1 MELQIM
7 TSMEPGV
14 LPEIQWNNKE
24 LKTEIASKAKEYAS
38 IAYTDGQET
47 EMRKDRATLNKL
59 VIAFE
64 NQRKEVK
71 AFYQAPYQKFEIQVK
86 EVLGPV
92 MDAIKVIDD
101 GLVEIERQYRVNKT
115 NKMREIYEA
124 KVGDLRTILPF
135 EKTIRENWYKKAI
148 KDKNLEQGYIDL
160 FKRTRGDMDALDA
173 LPDRFRDK
181 AVMKYMENYSLSEAL
196 TEGKRLEMLEAALEE
211 RRKKA
216 EEAKAAQ
223 IKQEEEVPVPTVEK
237 TAKVAVSVQGITPV
251 QKEAAPVVSLD
262 FRVYGTKEQLMKLRQ
277 YMIDNRI
284 KFGKVE

>member
-14 LPEIQWNNKE
+14 LPEIQWNNKD
-24 LKTEIASKAKEYAS
+24 LKAEIASKSKEYAS

-59 VIAFE
+59 VTAFE

-71 AFYQAPYQKFEIQVK
+71 AFYQAPYQKFETQVK

-92 MDAIKVIDD
+92 RDAIKVIDD
-101 GLVEIERQYRVNKT
+101 GLAEIERQYRVDKT

-124 KVGDLRTILPF
+124 KVGDLRAILPF
-135 EKTIRENWYKKAI
+135 EKTIKENWYKKAI

-160 FKRTRGDMDALDA
+160 FKRTRSDMDALDA

-223 IKQEEEVPVPTVEK
+223 IKQQEEVPVPTVEK
-237 TAKVAVSVQGITPV
+237 TAKVAVSAQGIAPV

-277 YMIDNRI
+277 YMIDNQI

>member
-24 LKTEIASKAKEYAS
+24 LKAEIASKAKEYAS

>member
-24 LKTEIASKAKEYAS
+24 LKAEIASKAKEYAS

-47 EMRKDRATLNKL
+47 EKRKDRATLNKF

-237 TAKVAVSVQGITPV
+237 TVKVAVSVQGITPV

>member
-1 MELQIM
+1 
-7 TSMEPGV
+7 
-14 LPEIQWNNKE
+14 
-24 LKTEIASKAKEYAS
+24 
-38 IAYTDGQET
+38 
-47 EMRKDRATLNKL
+47 MRKDRATLNKL
-59 VIAFE
+59 VTAFE

-71 AFYQAPYQKFEIQVK
+71 AFYQAPYQKFETQVK

-92 MDAIKVIDD
+92 RDAIKVIDD
-101 GLVEIERQYRVNKT
+101 GLAEIERQYRVDKT

-124 KVGDLRTILPF
+124 KVGDLRAILPF
-135 EKTIRENWYKKAI
+135 EKTIKENWYKKAI

-160 FKRTRGDMDALDA
+160 FKRTRSDMDALDA

-223 IKQEEEVPVPTVEK
+223 IKQQEEVPGPTVEK
-237 TAKVAVSVQGITPV
+237 TAKVAVSAQVIALV
-251 QKEAAPVVSLD
+251 QKKAAPVVSLD

-277 YMIDNRI
+277 YMIDNQI

>member
-7 TSMEPGV
+7 TSMEPGI
-14 LPEIQWNNKE
+14 LPEIQWNNEE
-24 LKTEIASKAKEYAS
+24 LKAEIAAKAKEYTN

-59 VIAFE
+59 VTAFE

-71 AFYQAPYQKFEIQVK
+71 AFYQAPYQKFETQVK

-92 MDAIKVIDD
+92 RDAIKVIDD
-101 GLVEIERQYRVNKT
+101 GLAEIERQYRVDKT

-124 KVGDLRTILPF
+124 KVGDLRAILPF
-135 EKTIRENWYKKAI
+135 EKTIKENWYKKAI

-160 FKRTRGDMDALDA
+160 FKRTRSDMDALDA

-211 RRKKA
+211 RRKKS
-216 EEAKAAQ
+216 EESKAAQ
-223 IKQEEEVPVPTVEK
+223 IKQQEEVPVPTVEK
-237 TAKVAVSVQGITPV
+237 TAKVAVSAQGIAPV

-277 YMIDNRI
+277 YMIDNQI

>member
-24 LKTEIASKAKEYAS
+24 LKAEIASKAKEYAS

-59 VIAFE
+59 VTAFE
-64 NQRKEVK
+64 NQRKELK
-71 AFYQAPYQKFEIQVK
+71 AFYQAPYQKFETQVK

-92 MDAIKVIDD
+92 RDAIKVIDD
-101 GLVEIERQYRVNKT
+101 GLAEIERQYRVDKT

-124 KVGDLRTILPF
+124 KVGDLRAILPF
-135 EKTIRENWYKKAI
+135 EKTIKENWYKKAI

-160 FKRTRGDMDALDA
+160 FKRTRSDMDALDA

-223 IKQEEEVPVPTVEK
+223 IKQQEEVPGPTVEK
-237 TAKVAVSVQGITPV
+237 TAKVAVSAQVIALV

-262 FRVYGTKEQLMKLRQ
+262 FRVYGTKEQLMKLKQ
-277 YMIDNRI
+277 YMIDNQI